1 MLWGK
6 WKQWSVP
13 FNRVVNVH
21 ILYSSP
27 FYMDNHTGSYR
38 MLINKFLDKGG
49 RRQLGKRTEGLTF
62 SHLVRLNPIKNN
74 NKLIFIRHGI
84 NNNVVGQLFTFVIY
98 SSEMLQIYL
107 FVPPYYHPGLHN
119 VTNNHKHDPV
129 GYRKSTRK
137 MGHVVWYNM
146 LQCKSSRQ

>member
-1 MLWGK
+1 
-6 WKQWSVP
+6 
-13 FNRVVNVH
+13 
-21 ILYSSP
+21 
-27 FYMDNHTGSYR
+27 MDNHTGSYR

-107 FVPPYYHPGLHN
+107 FVPPTTIPGF
-119 VTNNHKHDPV
+119 T
-129 GYRKSTRK
+129 
-137 MGHVVWYNM
+137 M
-146 LQCKSSRQ
+146 